1 MWLCLVGRLARLAFF
16 FLHSGL
22 QDDPRFSG
30 LESVLN
36 GSATLEQ
43 AANTVPNGA
52 LEASWRGLRRLC
64 CEAACVMPTDEKE
77 CHGRAARPC
86 VTSSSSGVLVLTQ
99 QTKQDVFLSNAS
111 T

>member
-1 MWLCLVGRLARLAFF
+1 VANVALPCRAFGTPCIF

-43 AANTVPNGA
+43 AASTVPNGA
-52 LEASWRGLRRLC
+52 LDGILAGFEA
-64 CEAACVMPTDEKE
+64 V
-77 CHGRAARPC
+77 
-86 VTSSSSGVLVLTQ
+86 VL
-99 QTKQDVFLSNAS
+99 
-111 T
+111 

>member
-1 MWLCLVGRLARLAFF
+1 MSRGECGFALSGVWHALHF

-43 AANTVPNGA
+43 AASTVPNGA
-52 LEASWRGLRRLC
+52 LDGILAGFEA
-64 CEAACVMPTDEKE
+64 V
-77 CHGRAARPC
+77 
-86 VTSSSSGVLVLTQ
+86 VL
-99 QTKQDVFLSNAS
+99 
-111 T
+111 

>member
-1 MWLCLVGRLARLAFF
+1 MANVALPCRAFVAPCI

-43 AANTVPNGA
+43 AASTVPNGA
-52 LEASWRGLRRLC
+52 LDGILAGFEA
-64 CEAACVMPTDEKE
+64 V
-77 CHGRAARPC
+77 
-86 VTSSSSGVLVLTQ
+86 VL
-99 QTKQDVFLSNAS
+99 
-111 T
+111 

>member
-1 MWLCLVGRLARLAFF
+1 MANVALPCRAFGTPCI

-43 AANTVPNGA
+43 AASTVPNGA
-52 LEASWRGLRRLC
+52 LDGILAGFEA
-64 CEAACVMPTDEKE
+64 V
-77 CHGRAARPC
+77 
-86 VTSSSSGVLVLTQ
+86 VL
-99 QTKQDVFLSNAS
+99 
-111 T
+111 